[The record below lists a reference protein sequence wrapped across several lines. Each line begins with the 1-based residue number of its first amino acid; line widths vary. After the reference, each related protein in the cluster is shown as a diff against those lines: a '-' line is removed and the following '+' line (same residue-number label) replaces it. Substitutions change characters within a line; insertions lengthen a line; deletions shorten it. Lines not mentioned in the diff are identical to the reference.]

1 MTNPFRYFNNTLRH
15 YPVPSIINILG
26 LAAAIAT
33 LYIILVQ
40 FTYDTGY
47 NKGIKDS
54 DRTFAIEFTGFSNDG
69 QYSTYICRPFGELIV
84 ANIPQIEAGGECGL
98 GGDGMSPF
106 STDSTGK
113 EAAIYLKSA
122 SMSTAALKIFGFEA
136 ESGSLADFS
145 MPNTAIISSEGARKL
160 KVKPGEQIFHD
171 STRVTI
177 AAIYKD
183 FPKNSDW
190 KGTEIIFNIGKES
203 LDNMSEWSY
212 SYYAKLYHKEDAEK
226 VADATM
232 KLLLG
237 ILDQDVSEADSAMVS
252 EALKRY
258 KVRLVPIT
266 DTYFEKNITPGVAHG
281 NATSTATLLAIAILV
296 MLIAFINF
304 FNFFFSL
311 VPARIKAVN
320 TYKILGSTRSSLI
333 LRFVLEAVCF
343 VAIAVLLA
351 LGIIFEFG
359 RSNLANYI
367 STDVG
372 VGSHPWIALATLGFA
387 LLVALAASISP
398 ARYITSFSPAFALKN
413 GFASTPQGKTLRYIL
428 VGLQFVI
435 SMALIIG
442 VQTMQQQYKFL
453 NNKNLGFNRDN
464 LVAVKLNSSKVGD
477 TKSLNEALKQSP
489 MIKDLTWTAGSIVQ
503 INRMGWGRSIKG
515 KEQNWQCYVVTPN
528 FLKFFDIPV
537 VEGRDFTEDDASKDN
552 GTFIFNETAKSQFD
566 LTLEDKLSGHKN
578 EPAEIAGFCKD
589 FNFKPLQ
596 YAGGPMSLYVF
607 GATPWWD
614 LTHIYIRTV
623 PGAKIKDITDF
634 VKKCVS
640 EQKPDIDVSRVTVR
654 SFSDELAAQYT
665 SEKKLITLIEIFT
678 IISILLSLMGVFSQV
693 MFETQ
698 YRKKEIGIRR
708 VHGASIGE
716 ILGMFVKRYL
726 IIVSICFA
734 IAAPVAYYAVTR
746 WLQSFAYHISPSW
759 LTFALSYILM
769 LAVTLAIVVLRS
781 LRAATDNP
789 VNSIKTE

>member
-1 MTNPFRYFNNTLRH
+1 
-15 YPVPSIINILG
+15 
-26 LAAAIAT
+26 
-33 LYIILVQ
+33 
-40 FTYDTGY
+40 
-47 NKGIKDS
+47 
-54 DRTFAIEFTGFSNDG
+54 
-69 QYSTYICRPFGELIV
+69 
-84 ANIPQIEAGGECGL
+84 
-98 GGDGMSPF
+98 
-106 STDSTGK
+106 
-113 EAAIYLKSA
+113 
-122 SMSTAALKIFGFEA
+122 
-136 ESGSLADFS
+136 
-145 MPNTAIISSEGARKL
+145 
-160 KVKPGEQIFHD
+160 
-171 STRVTI
+171 
-177 AAIYKD
+177 
-183 FPKNSDW
+183 
-190 KGTEIIFNIGKES
+190 
-203 LDNMSEWSY
+203 
-212 SYYAKLYHKEDAEK
+212 
-226 VADATM
+226 
-232 KLLLG
+232 
-237 ILDQDVSEADSAMVS
+237 
-252 EALKRY
+252 
-258 KVRLVPIT
+258 
-266 DTYFEKNITPGVAHG
+266 
-281 NATSTATLLAIAILV
+281 
-296 MLIAFINF
+296 
-304 FNFFFSL
+304 
-311 VPARIKAVN
+311 
-320 TYKILGSTRSSLI
+320 
-333 LRFVLEAVCF
+333 
-343 VAIAVLLA
+343 
-351 LGIIFEFG
+351 IIFEFG

-537 VEGRDFTEDDASKDN
+537 VEGRDFTEDDGSKDN

-734 IAAPVAYYAVTR
+734 IAAPVAYFAVTR
-746 WLQSFAYHISPSW
+746 WLQSFAYHISPRW
-759 LTFALSYILM
+759 LTFALSYILV